1 MKKKVK
7 KAVALGMSFGLLL
20 GLAGCSAQKEE
31 APAAEKPEAPAQ
43 TEGSGG
49 TEALADAITLKFAC
63 DDTSTSS
70 YYLAILEFE
79 KEVEEKSGGAIQ
91 VECYGDAQL
100 GSATETIEGMQLGT
114 VECVFASTAALAPFV
129 EEFAY
134 VDAPFIFRDADHA
147 HAVVDGEIGQMIGD
161 LCVEKQGIRLIGWY
175 DTAFRNI
182 YTTREIRSLEDLKG
196 LKIRTM
202 QSDLHLQTFEALGCL
217 PVSMASSEV
226 YTSLSQ
232 GTIDAAENNY
242 SYVLNQ
248 SLYEVID
255 YIISTGHFYGFCPIM
270 IAENVYQ
277 SLTPEQQEIVMT
289 AAANSVEFQREL
301 CATQNEEARGKL
313 EELGVEFIELDR
325 EELRQAVQPVYDNN
339 AELLDEEIIEKI
351 NAM

>member
-1 MKKKVK
+1 MRKNLKKI
-7 KAVALGMSFGLLL
+7 AAMGIGMVMVLA
-20 GLAGCSAQKEE
+20 LAGCGSQKEE
-31 APAAEKPEAPAQ
+31 LPEDKEPTVSVETEESEGTEAPA
-43 TEGSGG
+43 G
-49 TEALADAITLKFAC
+49 AITLKFAC

-79 KEVEEKSGGAIQ
+79 KEVEEKSGGSIQ

-114 VECVFASTAALAPFV
+114 VECAFAATAALAPFV
-129 EEFAY
+129 EEFAW

-161 LCVEKQGIRLIGWY
+161 LCVEKQGIRLLGWY

-217 PVSMASSEV
+217 PVSMSSSEV

-232 GTIDAAENNY
+232 GTIDAAENNV

-277 SLTPEQQEIVMT
+277 SLSPEQQEIVMT

-301 CATQNEEARGKL
+301 CATQNEEAYGKL
-313 EELGVEFIELDR
+313 QELGVEFIELDR
-325 EELRQAVQPVYDNN
+325 EELRQAVQSVYDNN
-339 AELLDEEIIEKI
+339 PELLDGEIIDKI